1 MRLYCVSMMINNVIK
16 DVFHIVS
23 KDNKT
28 VHTQADKFMKD
39 CQNCGLEE
47 YAYDNYSF
55 TVVDSVD
62 GYNIE
67 LVKKTVE

>member
-16 DVFHIVS
+16 DVFHIVA

-28 VHTQADKFMKD
+28 VRAQADKFMED
-39 CQNCGLEE
+39 CQNCGLKE
-47 YAYDNYSF
+47 YAYDSYSF
-55 TVVDSVD
+55 TVIDSVD
-62 GYNIE
+62 GHDIE